1 MIYSPWIHF
10 ASSCSFILAAV
21 SNRNPCQA
29 VFCMVFISFDKL
41 NRLHSNLLHTPV
53 SFPSLW
59 FWFPTALGLF
69 VPFWSWVASVSFQ
82 RVCLLIPVTSFIQ
95 SPWISSFSTHTPCS
109 QYSSALGFFSLASLS
124 PCPSPTLFVP
134 SSVQSLLSQLAL
146 IASLCTESCQD
157 FLKMDSS
164 CVFPVF
170 YFQKWMGWV

>member
-10 ASSCSFILAAV
+10 ASSCLFILAAV

-69 VPFWSWVASVSFQ
+69 RFD
-82 RVCLLIPVTSFIQ
+82 
-95 SPWISSFSTHTPCS
+95 
-109 QYSSALGFFSLASLS
+109 LGLHLS
-124 PCPSPTLFVP
+124 P
-134 SSVQSLLSQLAL
+134 SSVSACWSPLPHSFSLPEFPLFLPTLPAHSIVLLWVFFHLPPSLHVLLPPCLFHHQYKACSVSWLSLPAFAL
-146 IASLCTESCQD
+146 KVVRT
-157 FLKMDSS
+157 F
-164 CVFPVF
+164 
-170 YFQKWMGWV
+170 